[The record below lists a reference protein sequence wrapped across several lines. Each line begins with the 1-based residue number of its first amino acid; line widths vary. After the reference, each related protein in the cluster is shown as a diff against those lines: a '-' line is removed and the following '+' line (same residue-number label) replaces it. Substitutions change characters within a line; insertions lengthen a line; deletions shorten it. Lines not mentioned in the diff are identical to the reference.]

1 MKKNIRETAQASLQ
15 GQDDLP
21 GKALPASSSQIR
33 ISEKRPVPQ
42 VRSSIQRQTQQVTKE
57 WSAEVSHTSQV
68 SSQVNASSDKA
79 PKLASKR
86 VQRFHSKKTSAV
98 LKKMAELHDSASKN
112 MERSVSIVDETN
124 EQKMLEKSHDEL
136 WLDMIKPH
144 EERQFQIGRITNY
157 FS

>member
-1 MKKNIRETAQASLQ
+1 MKKNITQTAQASLS
-15 GQDDLP
+15 GQDEQP
-21 GKALPASSSQIR
+21 GKAFPASSSQIR
-33 ISEKRPVPQ
+33 TSAERPVPQ
-42 VRSSIQRQTQQVTKE
+42 MCSSIQRQTEQVTKE
-57 WSAEVSHTSQV
+57 WSAEVSHTDQV
-68 SSQVNASSDKA
+68 SSQVSTSSGKA

-112 MERSVSIVDETN
+112 MEHSVSIVAETS